1 MNKWKLV
8 YLVNKL
14 IYKIKKKMKFIKKIE
29 EIPYQSIFLLN
40 DLGDGSKV
48 SEFSLVQKN
57 KKVVQVYL

>member
-40 DLGDGSKV
+40 DFGDGSKV

>member
-48 SEFSLVQKN
+48 SEFSLEQKN